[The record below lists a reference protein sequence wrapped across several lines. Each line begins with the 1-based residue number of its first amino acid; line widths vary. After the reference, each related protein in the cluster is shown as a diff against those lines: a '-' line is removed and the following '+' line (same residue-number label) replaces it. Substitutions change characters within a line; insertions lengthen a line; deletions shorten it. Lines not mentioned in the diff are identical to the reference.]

1 MRPAFL
7 VFVRARL
14 SLALVVVL
22 AVLMAFE
29 RDAGACGA
37 FAGIR
42 TQSEAELA
50 SSLPYLTVEQV
61 LLLWD
66 KETQIEDFIR
76 ETRFDRAG
84 KPFGFV
90 VPTPAKPEVSLVK
103 STPFDAL
110 RATYPYE
117 RPEARS
123 GLGGMG
129 GGAKGSGAGGAG
141 AEPPVIVLSKQRV
154 GSFTAFTL
162 SASDAG
168 AFDKWLADNG
178 FAMTEAAKP
187 WLAHY
192 VELKFFFVALRYDEK
207 AVAATPDASAEHE
220 MTSETLRIRFKT
232 PLPYYPYYEPVHPA
246 ASRPAKRMLTGW
258 LVTRSPMEPVAF
270 KRRAHG
276 KRGDDVRRW
285 QRPWGD
291 GAAYRV
297 SSADLQR
304 ALSPEIPIPKNVPDL
319 NVQTFLDLKTS
330 REGFGDVVVV
340 PGEPEEVNAKDDEAR
355 KLFVPVIDPTLLDE
369 ESRRLDEARDDAGVD
384 AVVDAAAPSPQTS
397 AAPAPLASASSSRR
411 GGCSVARGP
420 APSSTWLLVIGVLAL
435 AGRRRAGRAA
445 TLLITLLGPFLAG
458 ACYKAKSHT
467 DGSDAAAT
475 ASASSEPLPL
485 VPDPTARDPMPSREE
500 RARIALTILRGGEP
514 PNGIEAAIVRS
525 ENAKGEAQVGNTT
538 VTDGE
543 AMDTARVVAGFRPR
557 FRACYNTGLVAD
569 PSMSG
574 KIVIEAKLTQGGE
587 VSSATVV
594 RNSGLSPS
602 VAQCCANTVK
612 RAQFTVQ
619 SGTPRVTFGVSFVQ
633 RD

>member
-1 MRPAFL
+1 MRSAFF

-22 AVLMAFE
+22 AVMMAAIPFE
-29 RDAGACGA
+29 RHASACGA

-117 RPEARS
+117 RPEVRS
-123 GLGGMG
+123 GLGGVG

-207 AVAATPDASAEHE
+207 AVAAPDASAERE

-246 ASRPAKRMLTGW
+246 ASRPVKRMLTGW

-270 KRRAHG
+270 KRSAHG

-297 SSADLQR
+297 SSSDLQR

-330 REGFGDVVVV
+330 REGFGDVVLV

-355 KLFVPVIDPTLLDE
+355 KLFVPVIDPTLLDA
-369 ESRRLDEARDDAGVD
+369 ESRRLDDARDDAGLDV
-384 AVVDAAAPSPQTS
+384 AAPSAQAS
-397 AAPAPLASASSSRR
+397 GAPAPLASASSSRR
-411 GGCSVARGP
+411 GGCAVARGP
-420 APSSTWLLVIGVLAL
+420 APSSTWLLVIGAFAL
-435 AGRRRAGRAA
+435 VFAGRRRGVRAA
-445 TLLITLLGPFLAG
+445 TLLVALLVPFLAG
-458 ACYKAKSHT
+458 A
-467 DGSDAAAT
+467 
-475 ASASSEPLPL
+475 
-485 VPDPTARDPMPSREE
+485 
-500 RARIALTILRGGEP
+500 
-514 PNGIEAAIVRS
+514 
-525 ENAKGEAQVGNTT
+525 
-538 VTDGE
+538 
-543 AMDTARVVAGFRPR
+543 
-557 FRACYNTGLVAD
+557 
-569 PSMSG
+569 
-574 KIVIEAKLTQGGE
+574 
-587 VSSATVV
+587 
-594 RNSGLSPS
+594 
-602 VAQCCANTVK
+602 
-612 RAQFTVQ
+612 
-619 SGTPRVTFGVSFVQ
+619 
-633 RD
+633 